1 MHRHGVLR
9 CRPSNILLRAPRP
22 HRQRKTELG
31 LCDAR
36 GLVSPPTHIA
46 VVGPIS
52 GGSLSIAESAVRA
65 LRRLG
70 HRVTFVDNQGYAPAL
85 KAIEAAT
92 ADEQAR
98 ANARVDFFLAASD
111 ATRRAL
117 REARPQ
123 LALFLAQAPVVRDS
137 DVEDLRAADIPS
149 VFWFVED
156 FRVFTYWPSA
166 VRRFDHIWTIQR
178 GELHQ
183 RLAAAGHSSFD
194 YVPTACDPELHRP
207 YPPDE
212 TRAYAAAVSFAGSAY
227 PNRRQLLAELCQIAF
242 DSEPPVPPGVPPLF
256 RVWGPRFSREPMLA
270 AASAAGLD
278 GELPHAILARIFAGT
293 AINLNLSSSAAPEAF
308 GVAKDLVNPRTFEI
322 AGCGG
327 FQLAESLIPVGEFF
341 EPGREI
347 ELFTTLAEARDKI
360 RYYRAHESA
369 RRAIAE
375 AGHRRAHAEHT
386 YDRRLAAALARL
398 AARDDRVRPR

>member
-1 MHRHGVLR
+1 MIESGML
-9 CRPSNILLRAPRP
+9 
-22 HRQRKTELG
+22 
-31 LCDAR
+31 
-36 GLVSPPTHIA
+36 PPLHIA

-85 KAIEAAT
+85 RAIDAAT
-92 ADEQAR
+92 PDERAR
-98 ANARVDFFLAASD
+98 ARARVDLFLVASD

-137 DVEDLRAADIPS
+137 DVDDLRAANIPS

-166 VRRFDHIWTIQR
+166 VRRFDHVWTIQR

-183 RLAAAGHSSFD
+183 RLATAGHPSFD

-212 TRAYAAAVSFAGSAY
+212 ARAYAAAVSFAGSAY
-227 PNRRQLLAELCQIAF
+227 PNRRKLLTELCVLGFPDEAS
-242 DSEPPVPPGVPPLF
+242 DAPPTL
-256 RVWGPRFSREPMLA
+256 RIWGPRFSREPAL
-270 AASAAGLD
+270 ASAAAAGL
-278 GELPHAILARIFAGT
+278 
-293 AINLNLSSSAAPEAF
+293 
-308 GVAKDLVNPRTFEI
+308 
-322 AGCGG
+322 
-327 FQLAESLIPVGEFF
+327 
-341 EPGREI
+341 
-347 ELFTTLAEARDKI
+347 
-360 RYYRAHESA
+360 
-369 RRAIAE
+369 
-375 AGHRRAHAEHT
+375 
-386 YDRRLAAALARL
+386 
-398 AARDDRVRPR
+398 

>member
-1 MHRHGVLR
+1 ML
-9 CRPSNILLRAPRP
+9 
-22 HRQRKTELG
+22 
-31 LCDAR
+31 
-36 GLVSPPTHIA
+36 SPLHIA
-46 VVGPIS
+46 VVGPIA
-52 GGSLSIAESAVRA
+52 GGSLSIAESSVRV

-85 KAIEAAT
+85 KAIDVAT
-92 ADEQAR
+92 ADERAR
-98 ANARVDFFLAASD
+98 ANARVDLFLVASD

-123 LALFLAQAPVVRDS
+123 LALYLAQAPVVRDS
-137 DVEDLRAADIPS
+137 DVDDLRAANIPS

-183 RLAAAGHSSFD
+183 RLAAAGHPSFD
-194 YVPTACDPELHRP
+194 YVPTACDPELHRR
-207 YPPDE
+207 YSPDE
-212 TRAYAAAVSFAGSAY
+212 TRGYAAEVSFAGSAY
-227 PNRRQLLAELCQIAF
+227 PNRRNLLAELAGMAF
-242 DSEPPVPPGVPPLF
+242 DSDATLAPGAPPAF
-256 RVWGPRFSREPMLA
+256 RLWGPRFSREPMLA
-270 AASAAGLD
+270 TAAAAGLD
-278 GELPHAILARIFAGT
+278 GELPHATLARIFAAS
-293 AINLNLSSSAAPEAF
+293 AINLNLSSSAAPETF
-308 GVAKDLVNPRTFEI
+308 GVAKDLVNPRAFEI
-322 AGCGG
+322 AGCAA

-341 EPGREI
+341 EPGREL
-347 ELFTTLAEARDKI
+347 ELFTTVAEARDKI

-369 RRAIAE
+369 RRSIAE

-398 AARDDRVRPR
+398 AERDHRLRAG

>member
-1 MHRHGVLR
+1 
-9 CRPSNILLRAPRP
+9 
-22 HRQRKTELG
+22 
-31 LCDAR
+31 
-36 GLVSPPTHIA
+36 
-46 VVGPIS
+46 VGPIS
-52 GGSLSIAESAVRA
+52 GGSLSIAESCVRA

-85 KAIEAAT
+85 KAIDAAF
-92 ADEQAR
+92 ADERAR
-98 ANARVDFFLAASD
+98 ANARVDLFLAASD

-123 LALFLAQAPVVRDS
+123 LVLYLAQAPVVRDS
-137 DVEDLRAADIPS
+137 DVDDLRAANIPS

-178 GELHQ
+178 GELHE
-183 RLAAAGHSSFD
+183 RLAAAGHRSFD

-212 TRAYAAAVSFAGSAY
+212 TRAYAASVSFAGSAY
-227 PNRRQLLAELCQIAF
+227 PNRRKLLAELCGLGF
-242 DSEPPVPPGVPPLF
+242 EPDEPVTLGAPAPF
-256 RVWGPRFSREPMLA
+256 RLWGPRFAREPALA
-270 AASAAGLD
+270 SASAAGLD
-278 GELPHAILARIFAGT
+278 GELPHATLARIFAAS
-293 AINLNLSSSAAPEAF
+293 AINLNLSSSAAPETFA
-308 GVAKDLVNPRTFEI
+308 VAKDLVNPRAFEI

-327 FQLAESLIPVGEFF
+327 FQLSEALIPVGEFF

-347 ELFTTLAEARDKI
+347 EVFTSVAEARDKI
-360 RYYRAHESA
+360 RYYRAHESE

-386 YDRRLAAALARL
+386 YDRRLAVALARL
-398 AARDDRVRPR
+398 AKRDDRIRAG

>member
-1 MHRHGVLR
+1 MLAGRML
-9 CRPSNILLRAPRP
+9 
-22 HRQRKTELG
+22 
-31 LCDAR
+31 
-36 GLVSPPTHIA
+36 PPTHIA
-46 VVGPIS
+46 VVGPIA

-85 KAIEAAT
+85 KAIEAAPVDAT
-92 ADEQAR
+92 AR
-98 ANARVDFFLAASD
+98 ARASVDLFLVASD

-117 REARPQ
+117 REARPR

-137 DVEDLRAADIPS
+137 DVDDLRAANIPS

-183 RLAAAGHSSFD
+183 RLAAAGHPSFD
-194 YVPTACDPELHRP
+194 YVPTACDPELHHP
-207 YPPDE
+207 YLPDE
-212 TRAYAAAVSFAGSAY
+212 TRDYAAAVSFAGSAY
-227 PNRRQLLAELCQIAF
+227 PNRRRLLSELCALGLGDEAF
-242 DSEPPVPPGVPPLF
+242 PASSPAF
-256 RVWGPRFSREPMLA
+256 RLWGPRFSREPALA
-270 AASAAGLD
+270 AAAAAGLD
-278 GELPHAILARIFAGT
+278 GDVPHATLARIFSAA
-293 AINLNLSSSAAPEAF
+293 AINLNLSSSAAPETFA
-308 GVAKDLVNPRTFEI
+308 VAKDLVNPRTFEI

-347 ELFTTLAEARDKI
+347 ETFTSVGEARDKL
-360 RYYRAHESA
+360 RHYRAHEA
-369 RRAIAE
+369 ERRAIAD
-375 AGHRRAHAEHT
+375 AGYRRAHAEHT

-398 AARDDRVRPR
+398 AERDDRVRGSTR

>member
-1 MHRHGVLR
+1 MISG
-9 CRPSNILLRAPRP
+9 SMS
-22 HRQRKTELG
+22 Q
-31 LCDAR
+31 
-36 GLVSPPTHIA
+36 PTHIA
-46 VVGPIS
+46 VVGPIA
-52 GGSLSIAESAVRA
+52 GGSLSIAEACVRA

-85 KAIEAAT
+85 RAIDAAT
-92 ADEQAR
+92 IDASAR
-98 ANARVDFFLAASD
+98 ARARVDLFLVASD

-137 DVEDLRAADIPS
+137 DVDDLRAANIPS

-166 VRRFDHIWTIQR
+166 VRRFDHVWTIQR

-183 RLAAAGHSSFD
+183 RLAAAGHRSFD
-194 YVPTACDPELHRP
+194 YVPTACDPELHHP
-207 YPPDE
+207 YSPDE
-212 TRAYAAAVSFAGSAY
+212 TRDYAAAVSFAGSAY
-227 PNRRQLLAELCQIAF
+227 PNRRKLLSDLCALGLG
-242 DSEPPVPPGVPPLF
+242 DEAPPVLGSPPAF
-256 RVWGPRFSREPMLA
+256 RLWGPRFSREPALA
-270 AASAAGLD
+270 AAAAAGLD
-278 GELPHAILARIFAGT
+278 GDVPHAALARIFSAT
-293 AINLNLSSSAAPEAF
+293 AINLNLSSSAAPETFAI
-308 GVAKDLVNPRTFEI
+308 AKDLVNPRTFEI

-327 FQLAESLIPVGEFF
+327 FQLAESLIPIGEFF

-347 ELFTTLAEARDKI
+347 EIFTTVAEARDKL
-360 RYYRAHESA
+360 RYYRAHEAA
-369 RRAIAE
+369 RRAVAE

-398 AARDDRVRPR
+398 AERDDRIASRAAGDRP

>member
-1 MHRHGVLR
+1 
-9 CRPSNILLRAPRP
+9 
-22 HRQRKTELG
+22 
-31 LCDAR
+31 
-36 GLVSPPTHIA
+36 VSPATHIA

-85 KAIEAAT
+85 KAIDGAT
-92 ADEQAR
+92 ADERAR
-98 ANARVDFFLAASD
+98 ANARVDLFLVASD

-117 REARPQ
+117 RDARPQ
-123 LALFLAQAPVVRDS
+123 LVLYLAQAPVVRDS
-137 DVEDLRAADIPS
+137 DVDDLRAANIPS

-166 VRRFDHIWTIQR
+166 VRRFDHVWTIQR

-183 RLAAAGHSSFD
+183 RLAAAGHRSFD

-212 TRAYAAAVSFAGSAY
+212 TRAYAASVSFAGSAY
-227 PNRRQLLAELCQIAF
+227 PNRRKLLAELIGLGI
-242 DSEPPVPPGVPPLF
+242 EPDEPVTPGAPAPF
-256 RVWGPRFSREPMLA
+256 RLWGPRFAREPALA

-278 GELPHAILARIFAGT
+278 GELPHATLARIFAAS
-293 AINLNLSSSAAPEAF
+293 AINLNLSSSAAPETFA
-308 GVAKDLVNPRTFEI
+308 VAKDLVNPRAFEI

-327 FQLAESLIPVGEFF
+327 FQLAEALIPVGEFF
-341 EPGREI
+341 DPGREI
-347 ELFTTLAEARDKI
+347 EVFTSVAEARDKI
-360 RYYRAHESA
+360 RYYRAHESQ

-398 AARDDRVRPR
+398 AKRDDRVPS

>member
-1 MHRHGVLR
+1 L
-9 CRPSNILLRAPRP
+9 
-22 HRQRKTELG
+22 
-31 LCDAR
+31 
-36 GLVSPPTHIA
+36 SPPSHIA

-52 GGSLSIAESAVRA
+52 GGSLSIAESSVRA

-70 HRVTFVDNQGYAPAL
+70 HRVTFVDNQAYAPAL

-92 ADEQAR
+92 TDERAR
-98 ANARVDFFLAASD
+98 ASARVDLFLVASD

-137 DVEDLRAADIPS
+137 DADDLRAANIPS

-166 VRRFDHIWTIQR
+166 VRRYDHIWTIQR
-178 GELHQ
+178 GELHR
-183 RLAAAGHSSFD
+183 RLAEAGHSSFD

-212 TRAYAAAVSFAGSAY
+212 THAYAAVVSFAGSAY
-227 PNRRQLLAELCQIAF
+227 PNRRKLLAELCALDF
-242 DSEPPVPPGVPPLF
+242 DPAAPIPPGSSPLF
-256 RVWGPRFSREPMLA
+256 RLWGPRFAREPALALA
-270 AASAAGLD
+270 AAAGRD
-278 GELPHAILARIFAGT
+278 GELPHATLARIFSAT
-293 AINLNLSSSAAPEAF
+293 EINLNLSSSAAPESF
-308 GVAKDLVNPRTFEI
+308 GVAKDLVNPRAFEI

-327 FQLAESLIPVGEFF
+327 FQLAESLIPVAEFF

-347 ELFTTLAEARDKI
+347 ETFTTVAEARDKI
-360 RYYRAHESA
+360 RYYRAHDAE

-398 AARDDRVRPR
+398 AERDDRIRMG

>member
-1 MHRHGVLR
+1 MIPSWVL
-9 CRPSNILLRAPRP
+9 PSL
-22 HRQRKTELG
+22 
-31 LCDAR
+31 
-36 GLVSPPTHIA
+36 HIA

-52 GGSLSIAESAVRA
+52 GGSLSIAESSVRA

-85 KAIEAAT
+85 RAIDAAT
-92 ADEQAR
+92 PDESAR
-98 ANARVDFFLAASD
+98 ARARVDLFLVASD

-137 DVEDLRAADIPS
+137 DVDDLRAANIPS

-156 FRVFTYWPSA
+156 FRVFTYWLSA
-166 VRRFDHIWTIQR
+166 VRRFDHVWTIQR

-194 YVPTACDPELHRP
+194 YVPTGCDPDLHHP

-212 TRAYAAAVSFAGSAY
+212 ARSYAAAVSFAGSAY
-227 PNRRQLLAELCQIAF
+227 PNRRQLLSELSALGF
-242 DSEPPVPPGVPPLF
+242 DDEVSVAPGASPTF
-256 RVWGPRFSREPMLA
+256 RLWGPRFSREPALA
-270 AASAAGLD
+270 AAAAAGRD
-278 GELPHAILARIFAGT
+278 GDVPHAALARIFSAT
-293 AINLNLSSSAAPEAF
+293 AINLNLSSSAAPETF
-308 GVAKDLVNPRTFEI
+308 TIPKDLVNPRTFEI

-327 FQLAESLIPVGEFF
+327 FQLADALIPVGEFF

-347 ELFTTLAEARDKI
+347 ETFTSVAEARDKI
-360 RYYRAHESA
+360 RYYRAHEPA

-386 YDRRLAAALARL
+386 YDRRLASALERL
-398 AARDDRVRPR
+398 AASDDRVRDSSR